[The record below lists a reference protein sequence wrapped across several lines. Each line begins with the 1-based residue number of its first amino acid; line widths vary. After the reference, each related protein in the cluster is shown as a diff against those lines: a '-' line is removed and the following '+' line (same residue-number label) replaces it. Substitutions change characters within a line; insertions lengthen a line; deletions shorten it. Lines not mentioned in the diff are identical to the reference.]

1 MQRLTQSKNAEVAR
15 LAKKAAATKDRWSL
29 AERQQAIERASNLQ
43 KRLRVLPRPVAL
55 PRALQEGLADWN
67 ACGGGDRPCMV
78 VWQSGSAEAI
88 SISGTCRIGEIWRAS
103 WRERE
108 TT

>member
-55 PRALQEGLADWN
+55 PRELQEGLADWN
-67 ACGGGDRPCMV
+67 ACGWGDRPCSV
-78 VWQSGSAEAI
+78 VWQSGSRSEERRVGKECV
-88 SISGTCRIGEIWRAS
+88 STCRSRWS
-103 WRERE
+103 PCH
-108 TT
+108 